1 MSASGS
7 KAKSEET
14 SVTLPTR
21 VKVTCSFLQH
31 NKLPKRGFYHV
42 APDDVKTINAVFA
55 SRPLVAST

>member
-7 KAKSEET
+7 KAKCEET

-42 APDDVKTINAVFA
+42 APDDVKTINAV
-55 SRPLVAST
+55 SQVGL